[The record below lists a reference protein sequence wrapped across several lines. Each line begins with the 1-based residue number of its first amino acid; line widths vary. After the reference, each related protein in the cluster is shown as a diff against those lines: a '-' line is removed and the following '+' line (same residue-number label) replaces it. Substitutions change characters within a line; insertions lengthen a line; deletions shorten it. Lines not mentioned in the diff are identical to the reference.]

1 MNESKKLGIMLDN
14 ETLDLGPRSAMLQV
28 GIIAF
33 PLDDPETEERRI
45 DQYLPIQPQIAL
57 GRTFS
62 FETMLWWMGQDD
74 KARQRF
80 IDNRG
85 NDMDELTALVR
96 SVHRKLTE
104 LIESVGKQNVEI
116 WAKGPQFDVVNLETL
131 FVDCGL
137 EAPWSYDSV
146 MDLRTLMRLAGVSS
160 RGDDVDKSGIVPHV
174 AISDCQFQIRCY
186 AEAMKRLRS
195 LD

>member
-1 MNESKKLGIMLDN
+1 MNDSKKLGIMLDL
-14 ETLDLGPRSAMLQV
+14 ETLDLGPRSAILQV

-57 GRTFS
+57 GRTVS
-62 FETMLWWMGQDD
+62 FETVMWWMGQDD
-74 KARQRF
+74 KARERF
-80 IDNRG
+80 VDNKG

-96 SVHRKLTE
+96 SVHRKSTE
-104 LIESVGKQNVEI
+104 IIQSVGFDNVEV
-116 WAKGPQFDVVNLETL
+116 WAKGPQFDVVNLETM

-137 EAPWSYDSV
+137 DVPWKYNTV
-146 MDLRTLMRLAGVSS
+146 MDLRTLMNLAGCHTEN
-160 RGDDVDKSGIVPHV
+160 VDSSGIVPHV

-195 LD
+195 IA